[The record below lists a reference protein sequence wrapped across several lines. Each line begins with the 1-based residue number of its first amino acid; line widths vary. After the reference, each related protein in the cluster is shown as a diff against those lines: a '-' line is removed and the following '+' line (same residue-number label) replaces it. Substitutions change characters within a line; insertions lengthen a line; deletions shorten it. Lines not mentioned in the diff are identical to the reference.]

1 MGHTVAEP
9 AAIDLRYER
18 KFVTFEL
25 DLAETLAVVR
35 LHPAFFREAFHARWV
50 NNIYFDT
57 PSFDHYHANVRG
69 VANRVKCR
77 IRWYGAPHGPIARP
91 TLELKRKRGLVGHKE
106 SYALRPFDLDPG
118 LDARCLFEK
127 SDLPGPLRCDL
138 ASLRPVLMNRYRR
151 RYFVSRDER
160 YRLTLDAELGFRP
173 PTRGSVRSPLRVGRD
188 GRVIVEL
195 KFGIGKEDEAAR
207 IATRFPFRMT
217 RSSKYVVGVD
227 ALYG

>member
-1 MGHTVAEP
+1 MAEP
-9 AAIDLRYER
+9 AANGLRYER

-35 LHPAFFREAFHARWV
+35 FHPALFREAFHPRFV

-57 PSFDHYHANVRG
+57 PSFDHYQANVCG

-77 IRWYGAPHGPIARP
+77 IRWYGAPLGPIARP
-91 TLELKRKRGLVGHKE
+91 TLELKRKRGLVGSKE
-106 SYALRPFDLDPG
+106 SHPLFPFDLDARF
-118 LDARCLFEK
+118 DARLLFEK
-127 SDLPGPLRCDL
+127 SDLPEPLRCDL
-138 ASLRPVLMNRYRR
+138 ASLRPVLVNRYRR
-151 RYFVSRDER
+151 RYFVSRDES
-160 YRLTLDAELGFRP
+160 YRLTLDSELGFRT
-173 PTRGSVRSPLRVGRD
+173 PTRGPGRSPSWVGRD

-207 IATRFPFRMT
+207 IATRFPFRLT

>member
-1 MGHTVAEP
+1 MAER
-9 AAIDLRYER
+9 AAHDLRYER

-25 DLAETLAVVR
+25 DLAEALAVIR
-35 LHPAFFREAFHARWV
+35 FHPAHFREAYHARFV

-57 PSFDHYHANVRG
+57 PCFDHYQDNVRG

-77 IRWYGAPHGPIARP
+77 IRWYGAPRGPIARP
-91 TLELKRKRGLVGHKE
+91 TLELKRKRGLLGSKE
-106 SYALRPFDLDPG
+106 SHALRPFDLDDD
-118 LDARCLFEK
+118 LDAAGLFEK
-127 SDLPGPLRCDL
+127 SELPEPLRCEL

-151 RYFVSRDER
+151 RYFASRDES
-160 YRLTLDAELGFRP
+160 YRVTVDTELGFRA
-173 PTRGSVRSPLRVGRD
+173 PTRGPGRLPTWVGRD

-195 KFGIGKEDEAAR
+195 KFGIGKEDLGAR
-207 IATRFPFRMT
+207 IATRFPFRLT